1 MLLSIAQEAAAI
13 VGTEPPQSLFNK
25 FNPQSILFLSLM
37 TDTLEALKR
46 YGDWQQLSREAS
58 FFITHEDVYQME
70 DIVEDFFCLTPDT
83 IYIKDKKE
91 KIIGS
96 VSAET
101 FMRSK
106 VFKTEDGQVKF
117 QLKGNAFC
125 FTKRPPIGSKVV
137 FQYRSSAV
145 VREKNKLNGEVVFKS
160 TPTKDTDIPLFDR
173 YLIKL
178 SLIWRWYKRNAMAYD
193 EEFFEYKSELK
204 KAFMTT
210 QAMENISLVRNPL
223 TSHQGGIYVQFN
235 AHTE

>member
-46 YGDWQQLSREAS
+46 YGDWQQLAREAS
-58 FFITHEDVYQME
+58 FYTTNSTVYHLD
-70 DIVEDFFCLTPDT
+70 DIVDDFFCLMPDT

-91 KIIGS
+91 KVIGS
-96 VSAET
+96 VSAES

-106 VFKTEDGQVKF
+106 VFQTDDGRVKF
-117 QLKGNAFC
+117 QLKGDAFC
-125 FTKRPPIGSKVV
+125 FTKLPPIGSKIV
-137 FQYRSSAV
+137 FQYHSSSV
-145 VREKNKLNGEVVFKS
+145 VREKEKSNGEVVFKS
-160 TPTKDTDIPLFDR
+160 QPTKDTDIPLFDR

-193 EEFFEYKSELK
+193 EEFLEYKTELK
-204 KAFMTT
+204 KAFMSSM
-210 QAMENISLVRNPL
+210 AMENIPL
-223 TSHQGGIYVQFN
+223 ISGGSTLNKGGVYVQFKNN
-235 AHTE
+235 A